1 MDSPTSIMVGAAK
14 MMTLANGKYL
24 ILVHQL
30 RATVSMCKLFTA
42 TGPFAQTFLL
52 HLPT

>member
-1 MDSPTSIMVGAAK
+1 MDSPTSIMVGVAK

-24 ILVHQL
+24 IHQL
-30 RATVSMCKLFTA
+30 RATVSMCKLFTP